1 MQTTIRIDGH
11 LLAQAIL
18 LTGIEDKTALVHA
31 GLEALIARES
41 ARRLTAL
48 GGSEPTLTTV
58 PRRRSVPRRSS

>member
-1 MQTTIRIDGH
+1 MQTTIRIDDH

-31 GLEALIARES
+31 GFEALITRES

-48 GGSEPTLTTV
+48 GGSEPALTTV